1 MSTKNPQHLLR
12 VEVYS
17 HGGWWK
23 DSTGRTGQISAAQAG
38 KSPMAT
44 VAAVAN
50 IFGVDGWQLTDM
62 VSAHHN
68 TYMLSFAL
76 AGPAQTAGQPSSTE
90 PALRRTIST
99 SLG

>member
-1 MSTKNPQHLLR
+1 MRHDQRLQ

-23 DSTGRTGQISAAQAG
+23 DSLGRTGQVPSTQASKG
-38 KSPMAT
+38 PMAT

-50 IFGVDGWQLTDM
+50 GFGTGGWQLTDL

-68 TYMLSFAL
+68 TYLLTFEPVA
-76 AGPAQTAGQPSSTE
+76 AADGVDHNQEPGPGRAVT
-90 PALRRTIST
+90 T

>member
-1 MSTKNPQHLLR
+1 MMEQRRLQ

-23 DSTGRTGQISAAQAG
+23 DSLGRTGQVPEVQASKG
-38 KSPMAT
+38 PMAT

-50 IFGVDGWQLTDM
+50 GFGTEGWALTDL

-68 TYMLSFAL
+68 TYLLTFEPAAVEEGADRRAE
-76 AGPAQTAGQPSSTE
+76 AGPD
-90 PALRRTIST
+90 PAPRPTPAT
-99 SLG
+99 P

>member
-1 MSTKNPQHLLR
+1 MSTRQPQQLLR

-23 DSTGRTGQISAAQAG
+23 DSTGRTGQISPEQSSKG
-38 KSPMAT
+38 PMAT

-50 IFGVDGWQLTDM
+50 SFGVGGWQLTDM
-62 VSAHHN
+62 VSAKHN

-76 AGPAQTAGQPSSTE
+76 AAAPEDAHQPPASAATVRRPVSTN
-90 PALRRTIST
+90 
-99 SLG
+99 LG

>member
-1 MSTKNPQHLLR
+1 MKHEQRLQ

-23 DSTGRTGQISAAQAG
+23 DSRGRTGQVAPAQASKG
-38 KSPMAT
+38 PMAT

-50 IFGVDGWQLTDM
+50 GFGTAGWQLTDL

-68 TYMLSFAL
+68 TYLLTFETASAAERADHL
-76 AGPAQTAGQPSSTE
+76 EEPGPGRSVT
-90 PALRRTIST
+90 T

>member
-1 MSTKNPQHLLR
+1 MRHERQLQ

-23 DSTGRTGQISAAQAG
+23 DSLGRTGQVLPAQASKG
-38 KSPMAT
+38 PMAT

-50 IFGVDGWQLTDM
+50 GFGTDGWMLTDL

-68 TYMLSFAL
+68 TYLLTFEPAPAEDHTTDL
-76 AGPAQTAGQPSSTE
+76 GTPAAGAGPSTH
-90 PALRRTIST
+90 
-99 SLG
+99 LG

>member
-1 MSTKNPQHLLR
+1 MKHDQRLR

-23 DSTGRTGQISAAQAG
+23 DSLGRTGQVPSTQASKG
-38 KSPMAT
+38 PMAT
-44 VAAVAN
+44 VAVVAN
-50 IFGVDGWQLTDM
+50 GFGTEGWQLVDL

-68 TYMLSFAL
+68 TYLLTFELTSVTEDADHRQEP
-76 AGPAQTAGQPSSTE
+76 GPGRAVT
-90 PALRRTIST
+90 T

>member
-1 MSTKNPQHLLR
+1 MSRRPHLR

-23 DSTGRTGQISAAQAG
+23 DSLGRNGQVPSVQASRG
-38 KSPMAT
+38 PMAT

-50 IFGVDGWQLTDM
+50 TFGTGGWRLTDL

-68 TYMLSFAL
+68 TYLLTFEMVDAL
-76 AGPAQTAGQPSSTE
+76 DADRLDS
-90 PALRRTIST
+90 ALRPTAPA
-99 SLG
+99 SLAD

>member
-1 MSTKNPQHLLR
+1 MSHQPRLQ

-23 DSTGRTGQISAAQAG
+23 DSQGRTGQVPPTQANKG
-38 KSPMAT
+38 PMAT

-50 IFGVDGWQLTDM
+50 GFGTEGWALIDL

-68 TYMLSFAL
+68 TYLLTFEPVPAEEASATREAL
-76 AGPAQTAGQPSSTE
+76 GFGTGATTGPN
-90 PALRRTIST
+90 
-99 SLG
+99 

>member
-1 MSTKNPQHLLR
+1 MSHQPRLQ

-23 DSTGRTGQISAAQAG
+23 DSRGRTGQIPDALASKG
-38 KSPMAT
+38 PMAT

-50 IFGVDGWQLTDM
+50 GFGTDGWALIDL

-68 TYMLSFAL
+68 TYLLTF
-76 AGPAQTAGQPSSTE
+76 E
-90 PALRRTIST
+90 PAPADESPGARGTLD
-99 SLG
+99 LGAGVGPGSG

>member
-1 MSTKNPQHLLR
+1 MRRDQRLQ

-23 DSTGRTGQISAAQAG
+23 DSLGRTGQVPQVQANKG
-38 KSPMAT
+38 PMAT

-50 IFGVDGWQLTDM
+50 GFGTEGWTLTDL

-68 TYMLSFAL
+68 TYLLTFEA
-76 AGPAQTAGQPSSTE
+76 PATDGIAE
-90 PALRRTIST
+90 
-99 SLG
+99 